1 METTNDELLQLF
13 ENHIVDAAKEVAE
26 KEITSKPNWFTA
38 ANDSL
43 MNLIHSRNE
52 ALKNFMEK
60 GTSETQEILREARR
74 NLLREKRRAKCSW
87 QLKFTEKCQ
96 KKNFQANP
104 KEASNS
110 WKASRNTTEKPTR
123 NFS

>member
-1 METTNDELLQLF
+1 
-13 ENHIVDAAKEVAE
+13 
-26 KEITSKPNWFTA
+26 
-38 ANDSL
+38 
-43 MNLIHSRNE
+43 
-52 ALKNFMEK
+52 MEK

-74 NLLREKRRAKCSW
+74 NLLREKRRAKCRW